1 MSSNPGEAAPA
12 SRSAAPRSAE
22 VGVAALS
29 PMGPVL
35 SPTMVICFDFPLRDP
50 RRRARPGPLRGRR
63 HRGSGNHLD
72 SFTPASLFTAAID
85 AHTLARMQPRPRGR
99 VETVCQPGAW
109 LACFKPVVVEV
120 KTQLVR
126 LGQLRV

>member
-72 SFTPASLFTAAID
+72 SFTPASLFTAAIV
-85 AHTLARMQPRPRGR
+85 TLTRLHGCSPVPEAASRPYVSLG
-99 VETVCQPGAW
+99 PGL
-109 LACFKPVVVEV
+109 LA
-120 KTQLVR
+120 LSR
-126 LGQLRV
+126 S